1 MAKQSGLILKWG
13 CGALLLLLTLSWTVW
28 GGAPQSPLETKT
40 VDNFEYFEADLRDV
54 FRSLAEYGGINV
66 LMDKQVQG
74 TTTTRFQTGLTVKE
88 AFEILAKTNGFSC
101 YWLLPQN
108 TVVVGNEATYKSLDK
123 MFTKVYSLKYADVE
137 AAAETLKIIIPK
149 GRIGIDKRTNQLA
162 VRGNVLEHENVAEA
176 MVGLDREMP
185 QISIEVRVEETTR
198 SALDQLG
205 VGWAVDDWKL
215 GVGDNLKFSKLLANV
230 SSVKLNLWE
239 ESTKS
244 KILARPMIAT
254 TDSKEAMIFIGD
266 KVPVIKKEVSDNET
280 SYDVEF
286 IDVGTKLVVT
296 PRINASD
303 IVTVNVKATLSNV
316 TKMITVGEGTE
327 SSYEIP
333 YVRNREASSVIRLRD
348 GETFMLSG
356 LNQNESSLTKQGI
369 KGLQKIPLLGKLFQ
383 KTTKEDPGSDTEI
396 VIFITPR
403 IIRTEPKTQIKQ
415 NAVKPPAG
423 ALEKPAASV
432 AAADQPSVIP
442 AVQPADV
449 VKPIASP
456 VPVAQPAAVAR
467 PAELPTPAPTVVST
481 QPVIPPVSTRESFT
495 GHRLTVRLKEAGTV
509 AEIAALYGVP
519 RESIV
524 KDNAFQ
530 GEKLVA
536 GQEVII
542 TIPEDHLYRLQPK
555 ETIWRLSK
563 RYGVSVA
570 RLQEINRLEDL
581 TNLGTGQII
590 ILPVAVDRIADSS
603 F

>member
-1 MAKQSGLILKWG
+1 MAKRTGLILKG
-13 CGALLLLLTLSWTVW
+13 GFGALLLLLTLSLAVW
-28 GGAPQSPLETKT
+28 GGAPQSLLETKT
-40 VDNFEYFEADLRDV
+40 VDNFEYYEADLRDV

-149 GRIGIDKRTNQLA
+149 ERIGTDKRTNQLA
-162 VRGNVLEHENVAEA
+162 VRGNVLEHENVAETVA
-176 MVGLDREMP
+176 GLDREMP

-198 SALDQLG
+198 TALAQLG
-205 VGWAVDDWKL
+205 VGWAVDDWSL
-215 GVGDNLKFSKLLANV
+215 GVSDKLKFTKLLANV

-239 ESTKS
+239 ESSNS
-244 KILARPMIAT
+244 KILARPMVAT

-266 KVPVIKKEVSDNET
+266 KVPLIKKEVDDNT
-280 SYDVEF
+280 ISYDVEF

-296 PRINASD
+296 PRINAAD

-316 TKMITVGEGTE
+316 TKTITVGNTE
-327 SSYEIP
+327 TSYQVP

-403 IIRTEPKTQIKQ
+403 IIRMEPKGQVEQ

-423 ALEKPAASV
+423 ALGKSPASV
-432 AAADQPSVIP
+432 AAADQPPVIP

-449 VKPIASP
+449 VKPVAPP
-456 VPVAQPAAVAR
+456 VSTVQPATAVK
-467 PAELPTPAPTVVST
+467 PADLPASASA

-495 GHRLTVRLKEAGTV
+495 GRRLMIKLKEAGTV
-509 AEIAALYGVP
+509 SGIAALYGVSP
-519 RESIV
+519 ESIV
-524 KDNAFQ
+524 KDNALR
-530 GEKLVA
+530 GKNLAA
-536 GQEVII
+536 GQGVTI
-542 TIPEDHLYRLQPK
+542 TVPQDHLYRLQPK
-555 ETIWRLSK
+555 ETIWRLAK

-581 TNLGTGQII
+581 TTLEIGQVI
-590 ILPVAVDRIADSS
+590 ILPVAVDRIVDNS